1 MDAIVLST
9 ALTALLANIGLGGGL
24 FEHSVIDRAWPRKPE
39 IVQPRKGGISRVRFW
54 IPAHSAFELVLLVT
68 LYLGWGHD
76 GVRKALLLALAA
88 HLTMRLWSAF
98 DMIPKAIAFETAEA
112 VDEAAARDWTKR
124 SLMRFPL
131 ALLTSLATLAA
142 FGAACGLNLG

>member
-9 ALTALLANIGLGGGL
+9 ALTALLANIGLGGGI
-24 FEHSVIDRAWPRKPE
+24 FEHSVVDPAWPRKPE
-39 IVQPRKGGISRVRFW
+39 IIQPRKGGISRVRFW
-54 IPAHSAFELVLLVT
+54 IPAHTVFELALLVT
-68 LYLGWGHD
+68 LYLGWD
-76 GVRKALLLALAA
+76 NVGVRRALLMALAA
-88 HLTMRLWSAF
+88 HLAMRLWSAF
-98 DMIPKAIAFETAEA
+98 DMIPKALAFEKAEK

-131 ALLTSLATLAA
+131 ALLTSLAALAA

>member
-1 MDAIVLST
+1 MNAIILST
-9 ALTALLANIGLGGGL
+9 ALTALLANIGLGGGV

-39 IVQPRKGGISRVRFW
+39 IVQPRKGGIWRAGFW
-54 IPAHSAFELVLLVT
+54 IPAHTAFELVLLVT
-68 LYLGWGHD
+68 LYLGWGHA

-88 HLTMRLWSAF
+88 HVVMRVWSAF
-98 DMIPKAIAFETAEA
+98 DMIPKAIAFEKAET
-112 VDEAAARDWTKR
+112 VDEAAARDWTRR

-142 FGAACGLNLG
+142 FGAACGLTLG